1 MNRILLFFIILG
13 MGVNANSQDWLDRE
27 MYPFESNYIDLEHG
41 SMHYVD
47 EGTGEV
53 ILFVHGTPTWSFLYR
68 DLIKNLSASYRCIA
82 IDQCTIKIDENPCL
96 EKALYSACGYPCSDE
111 TYRKSLFSI
120 RPSVRNSSTN
130 KGICPSNR

>member
-13 MGVNANSQDWLDRE
+13 MGVNANSQDWLDKE
-27 MYPFESNYIDLEHG
+27 MYPFESNYIDLDYG

-68 DLIKNLSASYRCIA
+68 DLILKFDIL
-82 IDQCTIKIDENPCL
+82 
-96 EKALYSACGYPCSDE
+96 
-111 TYRKSLFSI
+111 
-120 RPSVRNSSTN
+120 
-130 KGICPSNR
+130 